1 MNFLFNLLTAGA
13 EGGANAGTG
22 TEEAAKGNSLGS
34 IIIMI
39 VLAVAIVGLFI
50 WSSISNKKKRKQ
62 AQEKMDSLRKGDR
75 VKTIG
80 GVCGF
85 IVEINNEENTFVME
99 TGSKEHKCYLKFDK
113 GAIYQTSHVGE
124 DNKETPIEVKEEPK
138 AEVKEEVKAE
148 ETSENK

>member
-1 MNFLFNLLTAGA
+1 MGFLFNLLNGVG
-13 EGGANAGTG
+13 ENAGT
-22 TEEAAKGNSLGS
+22 TDAPKGNNLGS

-39 VLAVAIVGLFI
+39 VLAVGIVGLFI

-62 AQEKMDSLRKGDR
+62 AQEKIDSLRKGDR

-80 GVCGF
+80 GICGF

-99 TGSKEHKCYLKFDK
+99 TGSKDCKCLLKFDK

-124 DNKETPIEVKEEPK
+124 DNKETPIPEVKEEEKKEEAPV
-138 AEVKEEVKAE
+138 EVKEEKAE
-148 ETSENK
+148 EKSEN